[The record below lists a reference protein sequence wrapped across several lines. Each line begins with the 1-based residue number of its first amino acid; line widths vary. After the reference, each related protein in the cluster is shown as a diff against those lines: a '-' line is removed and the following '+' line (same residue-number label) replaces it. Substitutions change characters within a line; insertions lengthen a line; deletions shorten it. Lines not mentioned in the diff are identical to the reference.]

1 MGPVIRLAF
10 AEHHV
15 PTFTSWRGTLWIKRG
30 YRTPV
35 PNLGGNMSV
44 QIKQPFIRKEWNVG
58 QFHHHELTAKT
69 IYSTGTAFSERSNN
83 IGKFILF
90 FFMSDSWLVS
100 GKYCRPTVS
109 ACRWVMQFCQEPAS
123 DRRGELLSSY
133 VVYKSL
139 WIKYDGKREGSG
151 RDLL

>member
-44 QIKQPFIRKEWNVG
+44 QIKPPFIRKEWNVG
-58 QFHHHELTAKT
+58 QLHHHELTAKT

-90 FFMSDSWLVS
+90 FLWAMVGSYLENILQLVLVGES
-100 GKYCRPTVS
+100 YSS
-109 ACRWVMQFCQEPAS
+109 ARSRQVTDEVNVIIVCSV
-123 DRRGELLSSY
+123 Y
-133 VVYKSL
+133 YKSL
-139 WIKYDGKREGSG
+139 WIKYDGEREGSG
-151 RDLL
+151 RGLL